1 MVDHERGMEFNK
13 KREQKGVVVQYTIP
27 TVLSLHSFALFL
39 DFAILICTSLFFA
52 AFPCSNSLDEKE
64 RRCSNSNVIKQKES
78 ERERER
84 EGRSVWEIER

>member
-1 MVDHERGMEFNK
+1 MTMRGEWSLIKKGNK
-13 KREQKGVVVQYTIP
+13 KGVSVQYTIP

-52 AFPCSNSLDEKE
+52 AFPCTNSLDEKE

>member
-1 MVDHERGMEFNK
+1 MTMRGEWSLIKKGNK
-13 KREQKGVVVQYTIP
+13 KGVAVQYTIP

-52 AFPCSNSLDEKE
+52 AFPCTNSLDEKE